1 MNFVQFAQACG
12 VLIDN
17 LYPGDRIKRCGTVEN
32 PRSKNGAYFWDGQRG
47 WVFAWDGAA
56 TVQWFNDPSVK
67 PWTDEEKA
75 AWKAKRQASQ
85 AAHEHEHRRAAA
97 RASDM
102 LNEAKLGEHNYL
114 HLKGFP
120 TAHGFVAA
128 DSALL
133 IPMRSVINND
143 LQGVQVIRFVDAE
156 TGYEKKM
163 VPGMKAKGAVFRMGD
178 KAAPE
183 VILCEGYAT
192 GLSILAALRSVGLR
206 ASVLVCFS
214 AGNLVHVAPLVRAKA
229 FVFADHDKSGAG
241 QKAAEQTGLPYCM
254 SPVMGEDANDLHMR
268 AGLMAVC
275 QQLMLVR
282 RQERAMA

>member
-114 HLKGFP
+114 HIKGFP
-120 TAHGFVAA
+120 TAHGFVAS

-206 ASVLVCFS
+206 ASVLTGRHTPS
-214 AGNLVHVAPLVRAKA
+214 EQ
-229 FVFADHDKSGAG
+229 SGAPS
-241 QKAAEQTGLPYCM
+241 QALLCPNRCRRTPLFRRQTRL
-254 SPVMGEDANDLHMR
+254 R
-268 AGLMAVC
+268 W
-275 QQLMLVR
+275 VR
-282 RQERAMA
+282 RTLERHGRACRWTSTRGH